1 MEFHITNKTRSQFKG
16 IVVSHKGET
25 INFAAHS
32 KIHCGD
38 SDGDLFIHTNE
49 YFKSIPEARLD
60 KMFDVFKRAKG
71 ILEPDYAETLGK
83 DDELLRNH
91 RDYRYL
97 IDRLIPLVRELYES
111 VDLRN
116 YSYYLKQSG
125 VCAPPR
131 GLRETVSRGEYHAE
145 QTINPTEYEQV
156 AELALLMRPSFPI
169 ISGMMQKAKEITGD
183 EYKEVVTA
191 GLFKDFDVFTNHHG
205 WIKIRNYMNYF
216 YSTNGVNSLQLS
228 LISED
233 SYVNH
238 AFYSALFSRL
248 GSTHIPSLD
257 NSKNIAK
264 SLYSVAKQFSA
275 PSSRIREKKLTTKD
289 EMNEKRSLYEIYFLK
304 EEVSSADEE
313 SHAEFFSMGLFD
325 CEDNPRHT
333 ERFDIPAAGLK
344 IENVKLVEWVYDQ
357 IPSNWEFELQPHIYT
372 LLQLV
377 FQEHISYNI
386 YLSLDHYQLMAALS
400 LATVKLHEM
409 GYPKLATLVCTVY
422 DETQPRSLTDEIFSL
437 DSADKEM
444 LESIC
449 AVYRGQSTLTADNEA
464 VIGANDFLKNLGNGQ
479 WSSIIEPNM
488 LGDEAIMSNA
498 DQGDLFEVELDRS
511 LKTEFL
517 NLIKELSS

>member
-16 IVVSHKGET
+16 IAVIHKGET
-25 INFAAHS
+25 VTFAAHS

-38 SDGDLFIHTNE
+38 SDGDLFVHVND
-49 YFKSIPEARLD
+49 YFQSIPDARLD
-60 KMFDVFKRAKG
+60 RMFEIFKTVKG
-71 ILEPDYAETLGK
+71 ILEPDYAETVGK

-97 IDRLIPLVRELYES
+97 IDRLIPLVRDLYEQ

-125 VCAPPR
+125 VCAPPK
-131 GLRETVSRGEYHAE
+131 GLRETVARGEYHAE

-183 EYKEVVTA
+183 EYKEVVTS
-191 GLFKDFDVFTNHHG
+191 GLFKDFDAFTNHHG

-257 NSKNIAK
+257 NNKNIAK

-275 PSSRIREKKLTTKD
+275 PSSRIREKKLTSKD

-313 SHAEFFSMGLFD
+313 AHAEFFSMGLFD
-325 CEDNPRHT
+325 NQDRPKTQDRFTHACLGLGIHRH
-333 ERFDIPAAGLK
+333 D
-344 IENVKLVEWVYDQ
+344 LVEWVYDQ
-357 IPSNWEFELQPHIYT
+357 IPSNWEFELQPHIYK
-372 LLQLV
+372 LLQLA
-377 FQEHISYNI
+377 FRDDISYNI
-386 YLSLDHYQLMAALS
+386 YLSLDHHQLMSAMS
-400 LATVKLHEM
+400 LATVKLHQM
-409 GYPKLATLVCTVY
+409 GYPKLATLICTVY

-437 DSADKEM
+437 DSSEKEM
-444 LESIC
+444 LEQIC
-449 AVYRGQSTLTADNEA
+449 AVYRGQSGLSTDNEA
-464 VIGANDFLKNLGNGQ
+464 VISANDFLRELGNGR
-479 WSSIIEPNM
+479 WSSIIEPGM
-488 LGDEAIMSNA
+488 LSDPEHMRNA
-498 DQGDLFEVELDRS
+498 AQGDLFEVELDRGI
-511 LKTEFL
+511 KTEFL
-517 NLIKELSS
+517 NLVYQVNS